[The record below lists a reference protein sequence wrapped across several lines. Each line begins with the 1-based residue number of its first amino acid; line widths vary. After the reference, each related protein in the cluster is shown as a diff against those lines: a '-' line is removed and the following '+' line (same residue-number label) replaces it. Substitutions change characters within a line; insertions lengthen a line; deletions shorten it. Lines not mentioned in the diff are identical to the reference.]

1 MASAVH
7 EDDKKSI
14 LPDWEKCSFRN
25 KESYSEYRFVKPD
38 GTIALGSWVYPE
50 YDNSNQLLGYIE
62 R

>member
-1 MASAVH
+1 MDSAVH

-14 LPDWEKCSFRN
+14 CLTGKNAALEN

-38 GTIALGSWVYPE
+38 GTIVWYGSSYPE

>member
-7 EDDKKSI
+7 EDDKNPFCLTGKNAA
-14 LPDWEKCSFRN
+14 LEN

-38 GTIALGSWVYPE
+38 GTILSWVATPSMITKSIIR
-50 YDNSNQLLGYIE
+50 DIE